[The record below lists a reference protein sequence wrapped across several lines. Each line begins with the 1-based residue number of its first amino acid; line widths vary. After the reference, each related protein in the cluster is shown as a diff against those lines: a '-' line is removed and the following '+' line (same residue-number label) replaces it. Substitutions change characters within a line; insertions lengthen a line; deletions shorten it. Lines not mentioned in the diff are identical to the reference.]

1 MNTNVLAAALA
12 GFLLGGLT
20 VSVAAELQDH
30 PATEP
35 TSPGAQVE
43 IAYQADRQRTG
54 GPQAARL
61 GTATPTPPRSPR

>member
-30 PATEP
+30 PATEQA
-35 TSPGAQVE
+35 THGSTVVVDHRQSPGL
-43 IAYQADRQRTG
+43 DRV
-54 GPQAARL
+54 
-61 GTATPTPPRSPR
+61 